1 MTSISFDST
10 RPHASDRS
18 FSDEEDSPGDRV
30 GMPSESE
37 IDPVDTD
44 YDKSPHSPSSEGVPP
59 IDSGSKRRRK
69 SVPRQNK
76 EPRLAFVED
85 FDEDADHE
93 DGEDEVES
101 FDGHYSPSENTDTE
115 YSSSE
120 SPDRDSRRMTNNHP
134 RAWRPTPT
142 NYSPSYSPEM
152 SRSGW
157 PSPGRQ
163 HRVRSRSKH
172 VKNDY
177 VRPVYVEDASS
188 NLSVTVTLRSING
201 ERWTNMAH
209 PMAQPWM
216 QAKSEL
222 AHGSKTEYFAIRA
235 ADHYADDV
243 GDSMITLV
251 CYDEDTPKQNELV
264 QMRWLHLQQ
273 ADSDLQMF
281 EDLILHC
288 PHVDTGLKSVA
299 LALLRD
305 RGRPSGLSSL
315 QWRPREN
322 ISRYDYRDNL
332 GVWNEQSVTFMKVPF
347 FTMKKKFKP
356 VPGQTTSSSAVPL
369 RYHTY
374 MDNGLVDCD
383 FWTTST
389 RSPVIGADSGDELY
403 VTYLSC
409 LLLGSGTIIT
419 CGDISASDVLASSI
433 TIDKMSKTA
442 KQPCAIRI
450 VDPESRHF
458 YLVIELPLPYFEFMK
473 HASNVVRLPN
483 EELSHA
489 NLKLLT
495 EDHDLL
501 TPERWVDL
509 MEREDLNNLQLQLI
523 RDDEHSVESDDSGAE
538 PISVRIHRSN
548 QKVYKRGSNT
558 TGKVVNDVQNIIPSK
573 HYIIDSSSETEDF
586 DGEGADQVQQTTTEK
601 LTAKSSSVSSG
612 TGDDAK
618 HEASSFPKAES
629 QRDRAVHFA
638 NDTHVCRSMDT
649 TPVENAGSLSPPP
662 TARAPLITHPFFTWN
677 AVSYSTSRTSDGQSH
692 VKVYNLLN
700 QVDKSM
706 ARKRQRTERYL
717 YRRGFE
723 CTMQELERRHPY
735 LTSTLSNSVSD
746 QIFEAKRDVLDETTR
761 RADGFKGEGFHPV
774 LEEDRNID
782 AIHHPSKWEDVVK
795 NDLRPLFTLS
805 KGVAQTFVPA
815 EMEVVQRCWKKLW
828 GSLDRIL
835 RCIELHYKLSNEST
849 KYVVN
854 SRMLNNFSVLGN
866 TEEAVLNCT
875 DCKEGTFYNDLQTT
889 LDHLHE
895 KHSQCQSCNKPKRLF
910 DDPCTV
916 WVKATMIGRKRKV
929 LNSLFSKLVRVR
941 EFVQYLEILQQ
952 YAMDLQL
959 SVQYAG
965 SDGISQDVTSRLPFL
980 PSTLVRGFEEF
991 LLSTISLAHYLSRS
1005 GFIGRPSASERPSK
1019 IPLNL
1024 RRHERS
1030 REPSL
1035 YQKPDSSVHAGS
1047 RNSHTHAS
1055 SHGVSG
1061 PSASNTRDAIVT
1073 QSSSMGKATFCMKQA
1088 RRDLVLLSTTTSR
1101 AGGVNSTSISPEF
1114 LLAVMISN
1122 INSHI
1127 NGKKTDLIQMY
1138 SRRMMRIANQT
1149 AQKPQRRLF
1158 LELYGLEDDMYAI
1171 RGVIF
1176 QQWAAI
1182 SNYDRLLDP
1191 NSYRVTTKARRT
1203 LYEVEHDFIE
1213 KEQIRLEDRTLD
1225 VNGFLNGAA
1234 YYRNRIRQH
1243 IEILEE
1249 GHGKAIRVFTFVTVF
1264 FLPLSFCSSFMGMNT
1279 TDIRETKFDQ
1289 TIFWEVAIPS
1299 TIVILALAF
1308 LYGYKWD
1315 YIYEWFI
1322 DWQEERMAKKQT
1334 RKLAERYG
1342 ERDEQPRWRVLGEKL
1357 KMGERGS
1364 IQPEKDWRY
1373 FSGVAV

>member
-1 MTSISFDST
+1 MTTSISFDST

-18 FSDEEDSPGDRV
+18 FSDEEDSPEDRV
-30 GMPSESE
+30 GVLSESD

-44 YDKSPHSPSSEGVPP
+44 YDKSPHSPSLEGAPR
-59 IDSGSKRRRK
+59 IDSSSKRRRK

-76 EPRLAFVED
+76 EPRRAFVED
-85 FDEDADHE
+85 FDEDAVHE

-101 FDGHYSPSENTDTE
+101 SDGHYSPSANTDTE

-120 SPDRDSRRMTNNHP
+120 LPDRNSRSMTSNNP
-134 RAWRPTPT
+134 RTWRPTTT
-142 NYSPSYSPEM
+142 NHSPSYSPEM
-152 SRSGW
+152 RRSGW

-163 HRVRSRSKH
+163 HRVRARSKH
-172 VKNDY
+172 VKNNY
-177 VRPVYVEDASS
+177 VPPVYVEDASS
-188 NLSVTVTLRSING
+188 NLSVTVTLRPTNG

-222 AHGSKTEYFAIRA
+222 AHGSKTEYLAIRA

-251 CYDEDTPKQNELV
+251 CYEEDTPKQNELV

-273 ADSDLQMF
+273 ADSDSQIF

-305 RGRPSGLSSL
+305 RRHPSGHSPLKGM
-315 QWRPREN
+315 PREY

-383 FWTTST
+383 FWTSNT

-409 LLLGSGTIIT
+409 LLLGSGTIVT
-419 CGDISASDVLASSI
+419 CGDISASDILASSI
-433 TIDKMSKTA
+433 TIDKISKTA

-483 EELSHA
+483 EETSHA
-489 NLKLLT
+489 NFKLFT

-501 TPERWVDL
+501 VPERWVDL
-509 MEREDLNNLQLQLI
+509 MEREDLDNLQLLLI
-523 RDDEHSVESDDSGAE
+523 RDEEYSEESDNSGPE
-538 PISVRIHRSN
+538 PRTARTHRSN
-548 QKVYKRGSNT
+548 QKVFKGGNNT
-558 TGKVVNDVQNIIPSK
+558 TGKVVNDVQNMIPPK

-586 DGEGADQVQQTTTEK
+586 GGDRADQVQQTTTDK
-601 LTAKSSSVSSG
+601 LTRKSSSVGSE
-612 TGDDAK
+612 TGSHAK
-618 HEASSFPKAES
+618 HEASSFPKAEG
-629 QRDRAVHFA
+629 QRDRAVHFVD
-638 NDTHVCRSMDT
+638 DTHVCRSMDT

-662 TARAPLITHPFFTWN
+662 PPRASLIIHPFFTWN
-677 AVSYSTSRTSDGQSH
+677 AVSYSTGRTSDGQSH

-700 QVDKSM
+700 QIDKSM
-706 ARKRQRTERYL
+706 ARKRQRIERYL

-723 CTMQELERRHPY
+723 CTLQELERRHPY
-735 LTSTLSNSVSD
+735 LKSTLSNSVSD
-746 QIFEAKRDVLDETTR
+746 QIFEAKTGVLRDVLAGTKR
-761 RADGFKGEGFHPV
+761 HADGVKGEGFHP
-774 LEEDRNID
+774 LLKEDRNID
-782 AIHHPSKWEDVVK
+782 AIHHPSKWEDVVN

-805 KGVAQTFVPA
+805 RAVARTFVPA
-815 EMEVVQRCWKKLW
+815 DMEVVQRCWKKLW

-835 RCIELHYKLSNEST
+835 RCIEIHYKLSNEST

-854 SRMLNNFSVLGN
+854 SRMLNNFAVLGN

-875 DCKEGTFYNDLQTT
+875 DCKEGICYNDLQTA

-929 LNSLFSKLVRVR
+929 FNSLFSKLVRVR
-941 EFVQYLEILQQ
+941 EFVQYLEILQR

-959 SVQYAG
+959 SVQYSG
-965 SDGISQDVTSRLPFL
+965 DDGIGQNITSRLPFL

-1005 GFIGRPSASERPSK
+1005 GSIGRASALERPLK
-1019 IPLNL
+1019 LPLGL

-1047 RNSHTHAS
+1047 RNSHTQAS

-1061 PSASNTRDAIVT
+1061 PSVSNTRDAIVT
-1073 QSSSMGKATFCMKQA
+1073 QSSSMGKATSCLKQA

-1101 AGGVNSTSISPEF
+1101 AGGVNSTSISSEF
-1114 LLAVMISN
+1114 LLAVMLAN
-1122 INSHI
+1122 LNSHVS
-1127 NGKKTDLIQMY
+1127 GKKTDLIQMY

-1149 AQKPQRRLF
+1149 TQNPQRRLF
-1158 LELYGLEDDMYAI
+1158 LELYGLEDDM
-1171 RGVIF
+1171 
-1176 QQWAAI
+1176 
-1182 SNYDRLLDP
+1182 
-1191 NSYRVTTKARRT
+1191 VTTKARRT
-1203 LYEVEHDFIE
+1203 LYEVERDFIQ

-1279 TDIRETKFDQ
+1279 ADIRDTKFDQ
-1289 TIFWEVAIPS
+1289 TIFWEIAIPS
-1299 TIVILALAF
+1299 TIVILTLAF

-1315 YIYEWFI
+1315 NIYEWFI
-1322 DWQEERMAKKQT
+1322 EWQEERMAKKQA
-1334 RKLAERYG
+1334 RKLAEKYG
-1342 ERDEQPRWRVLGEKL
+1342 EGDERPRWRVLGEKL

-1364 IQPEKDWRY
+1364 VRPGKDWRY
-1373 FSGVAV
+1373 VSGVAV